1 MPYTASN
8 GTITKKDDTPEN
20 FFVRGNRLVISFIDK
35 DDDNNQ
41 GTYEYTFKKL
51 TEAELAEI
59 NKLEKK

>member
-20 FFVRGNRLVISFIDK
+20 FFVRGNRLVVSFIDK
-35 DDDNNQ
+35 DDDDNK